1 MQIRMFTLS
10 ANTTE
15 EEQERMNKFLRSHR
29 ILEVKQQYDETRGQ
43 WSFSVSYL
51 DGEAPASIQL
61 ASSAF
66 LCHHTKQNRRSCFRI
81 LLKFHDIIF
90 RQPRSLH
97 YVGNAKAHQL

>member
-1 MQIRMFTLS
+1 MQIRIFTFS

-66 LCHHTKQNRRSCFRI
+66 SMPSYKAKSPELFPDITKVS
-81 LLKFHDIIF
+81 
-90 RQPRSLH
+90 
-97 YVGNAKAHQL
+97 

>member
-66 LCHHTKQNRRSCFRI
+66 SMPSCSSMRGHNS
-81 LLKFHDIIF
+81 LKK
-90 RQPRSLH
+90 SMST
-97 YVGNAKAHQL
+97 